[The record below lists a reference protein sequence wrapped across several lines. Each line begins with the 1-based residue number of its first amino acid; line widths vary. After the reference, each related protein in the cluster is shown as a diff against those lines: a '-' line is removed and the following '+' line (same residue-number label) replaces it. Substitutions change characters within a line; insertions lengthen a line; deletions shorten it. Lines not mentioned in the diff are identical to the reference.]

1 MPTPET
7 GLPDAWIRLWTPHR
21 GQYLQ
26 DVRSDGTVDQSCPFC
41 SAPKVSDEDSL
52 VVFKGT
58 HSYVVLN
65 LYPYNA
71 GHLLIAPYRHFSDY
85 TSVTKDESDEM
96 SELTRKAMLVLRKAS
111 GAQGFNIG
119 MNQGPVAGTSVADH
133 LHQHIVP
140 RWGGDTNFMPII
152 GRAKSIPQLLKD
164 TQVLL
169 ANAWNE

>member
-1 MPTPET
+1 MNTPQT

-21 GQYLQ
+21 GQYLS
-26 DVRSDGTVDQSCPFC
+26 DVRSDGTVEQSCPFC
-41 SAPKVSDEDSL
+41 SAPNATEEDSL
-52 VVFKGT
+52 VVFKGQLN
-58 HSYVVLN
+58 YVVLN

-71 GHLLIAPYRHFSDY
+71 GHLLIAPFRHFADY
-85 TSVTKDESDEM
+85 TSITKDESVEM
-96 SELTRKAMLVLRKAS
+96 HELTRKAMSILRKAS

-133 LHQHIVP
+133 LNQHIVP

-169 ANAWNE
+169 AKAWNE

>member
-1 MPTPET
+1 MNTPQT

-21 GQYLQ
+21 GQYLT
-26 DVRSDGTVDQSCPFC
+26 DVRSDGTVGQSCPFC
-41 SAPKVSDEDSL
+41 AAPNSKEEDSL
-52 VVFKGT
+52 VVFKGKFN
-58 HSYVVLN
+58 YVVLN

-71 GHLLIAPYRHFSDY
+71 GHLLIAPFRHFADY
-85 TSVTKDESDEM
+85 TSITTDESIEM
-96 SELTRKAMLVLRKAS
+96 HELTRKSMSVLRQAS

-164 TQVLL
+164 TQILL
-169 ANAWNE
+169 AKAWNE

>member
-1 MPTPET
+1 MTTPET

-21 GQYLQ
+21 GQYLH
-26 DVRSDGTVDQSCPFC
+26 DVRSDGTVEQECPFC
-41 SAPKVSDEDSL
+41 SAPKVSEEDSL
-52 VVFKGT
+52 VVFKGKLN
-58 HSYVVLN
+58 YVVLN

-71 GHLLIAPYRHFSDY
+71 GHLLVAPFRHFADF
-85 TSVTKDESDEM
+85 TSITDEESNEM
-96 SELTRKAMLVLRKAS
+96 QEITRKAMLVLRKAS

-119 MNQGPVAGTSVADH
+119 MNQGSVAGTSVADH

-164 TQVLL
+164 TQILL
-169 ANAWNE
+169 AKAWIE